1 MKKILIYIMIPM
13 LGILSAK
20 DKDENKLIARALGV
34 EQTSPVVNTSRYE
47 TSVYFR
53 DFEGDVSDWIPDGGW
68 NHSDGNSSSPV
79 HSFNSPND
87 SSTDAVGTA

>member
-1 MKKILIYIMIPM
+1 MKKILIYTMIPL

-20 DKDENKLIARALGV
+20 VKVENKLTARALGV

-53 DFEGDVSDWIPDGGW
+53 DLK
-68 NHSDGNSSSPV
+68 
-79 HSFNSPND
+79 
-87 SSTDAVGTA
+87 AM